1 MIVLTEA
8 TTAEI
13 VEELKRRCPCGIIAL
28 DGVSM
33 DGRYD
38 VALCSWGD
46 DYFVTLGLAT
56 EMVSHVMGRRGETMG
71 DDETRY
77 TGQ

>member
-1 MIVLTEA
+1 MTILAEA

-13 VEELKRRCPCGIIAL
+13 VEELKRRCPCGIVAL
-28 DGVSM
+28 DGVSI
-33 DGRYD
+33 DGAYD
-38 VALCSWGD
+38 IALCSWGT

-56 EMVSHVMGRRGETMG
+56 EMVSHVMGRRSEIQ
-71 DDETRY
+71 DDDDTRY

>member
-1 MIVLTEA
+1 MTILAEA

-13 VEELKRRCPCGIIAL
+13 VGELKRRCPNGVVAL
-28 DGVSM
+28 DGVSI
-33 DGRYD
+33 DGSYD
-38 VALCSWGD
+38 VALCSWGT

-56 EMVSHVMGRRGETMG
+56 EMVSHVMGRRDENKG
-71 DDETRY
+71 DDTRY

>member
-8 TTAEI
+8 TTTEI
-13 VEELKRRCPCGIIAL
+13 VQELKRRCPCGIVAL
-28 DGVSM
+28 DGVSL
-33 DGRYD
+33 DGKYD
-38 VALCSWGD
+38 VALCSWGT

-56 EMVSHVMGRRGETMG
+56 EMVSHVMGRRSECQG
-71 DDETRY
+71 DDDTRY

>member
-1 MIVLTEA
+1 MTILAEA

-13 VEELKRRCPCGIIAL
+13 VEELKRRCPNGIIAL
-28 DGVSM
+28 DGMSVN
-33 DGRYD
+33 GRYD
-38 VALCSWGD
+38 VALCSWWD

-56 EMVSHVMGRRGETMG
+56 ELVSHVMGRRGETMG
-71 DDETRY
+71 DDDTRY

>member
-1 MIVLTEA
+1 MSVN
-8 TTAEI
+8 
-13 VEELKRRCPCGIIAL
+13 G
-28 DGVSM
+28 S
-33 DGRYD
+33 YD